1 MSTHSLREQTSK
13 EIDVAP
19 STSGTQGRPLSRAS
33 SGRRSRLN
41 QEPVK
46 APWGLRWRAS
56 VWFITLVVGLGVSTD
71 LVVYSIL
78 IPVFPFKLEEEGY
91 SGVSALVGYLL
102 FAYSGGLV
110 ISTPPI
116 AWASERYKS
125 RQIPLIAGL
134 LALAGSQIMLMEAPS
149 YWVMA
154 LARALQG
161 ISSSVV
167 WIVALALLCDT
178 APEKYVGRQLGMAMT
193 GMTLGMLIGPPVGGA
208 LFNRF
213 GFRGP
218 CIFGVIIT
226 MIDLVGRLLIIE
238 RKDAIR
244 YGFDPAL
251 VLEEQDAEKSEN
263 DAPAIDDAQGSVND
277 TRERVSSSPLA
288 VIVKLAK
295 SPRALTALFCTF
307 IWGAVYA
314 GQEPAVTLHLQDTWG
329 LNSSEVGLV
338 FIAAVVP
345 SIFSSPVAGWW
356 GDRSGAEW
364 PMLFCLFASL
374 PWWGLAII
382 QTSLPFFIACFALE
396 NFFTAAIVAPL
407 MSELAAVARGIPGL
421 GYAHVYGAFNLIF
434 GVGSAV
440 GPLITGQMYKHLK
453 QGWLAL
459 SAFSVAMLAI
469 SVVLSF
475 LYIGERPIY
484 DRMMEKI
491 RGEGTITLTPE
502 VAQGAQE
509 NTTTG
514 EHA

>member
-1 MSTHSLREQTSK
+1 MSTQSHPEGTK
-13 EIDVAP
+13 EADTVP
-19 STSGTQGRPLSRAS
+19 SYHGTQGGPLTREKSDQHSQS
-33 SGRRSRLN
+33 S
-41 QEPVK
+41 QEIK
-46 APWGLRWRAS
+46 KEPWGLRWRAS
-56 VWFITLVVGLGVSTD
+56 VWFITSVVGLGITTD
-71 LVVYSIL
+71 LLVYSIL
-78 IPVFPFKLEEEGY
+78 IPVFPFKLEAEGY
-91 SGVSALVGYLL
+91 EGVSALVGYLL

-110 ISTPPI
+110 LSTPPI

-178 APEKYVGRQLGMAMT
+178 TPEKYVGRQLGLAMT
-193 GMTLGMLIGPPVGGA
+193 GLTLGLLLGPPVGGA
-208 LFNRF
+208 LFSRF

-218 CIFGVIIT
+218 CIFGVIVT
-226 MIDLVGRLLIIE
+226 MVDLVGRLLIIE

-251 VLEEQDAEKSEN
+251 VLEKNDAETQAESSAVEEIHAPIN
-263 DAPAIDDAQGSVND
+263 DAQD
-277 TRERVSSSPLA
+277 RVALSPLA
-288 VIVKLAK
+288 VIAKLGK
-295 SPRALTALFCTF
+295 SPRALAAFFVTL

-314 GQEPAVTLHLQDTWG
+314 GQEPVITLHLQDLWG
-329 LNSSEVGLV
+329 LNSSKVGLV

-345 SIFSSPVAGWW
+345 SLFSSPVAGWW
-356 GDRSGAEW
+356 GDRNGAEW
-364 PMLFCLFASL
+364 VMVFCLVASL

-382 QTSLPFFIACFALE
+382 QTSLVFFIACFALE

-434 GVGSAV
+434 GVGSA
-440 GPLITGQMYKHLK
+440 MYKHLS

-459 SAFSVAMLAI
+459 SILSLVLLAI

-475 LYIGERPIY
+475 LYIGERPIFE
-484 DRMMEKI
+484 RMMERI
-491 RGEGTITLTPE
+491 RGEGTITLAPE
-502 VAQGAQE
+502 AIQSSTQQRDDA
-509 NTTTG
+509 
-514 EHA
+514 EHD